1 MALCMLLCCFTLH
14 GVSSHS
20 PRRIDSHSTEF
31 CLTLHGVLSHSS
43 WSLVLLFMESCLTLH
58 GALVYTPRSIGLRS
72 TEHRLTLHG
81 VSAYAPR
88 SIGLSSTEHRAW
100 QKSRR
105 DERTQTGVQTP
116 VNVAA
121 KEKALKGRQKQ
132 KQPVIKQVTYSVS
145 PLGLT
150 IVRLTCP
157 GG

>member
-1 MALCMLLCCFTLH
+1 MLLCCFTLH

-20 PRRIDSHSTEF
+20 SWSLVLLSMES
-31 CLTLHGVLSHSS
+31 CLTFHGVLSYFS
-43 WSLVLLFMESCLTLH
+43 WSLVLLFMGHWFTLH
-58 GALVYTPRSIGLRS
+58 GASAYAPRSIGLRS

-81 VSAYAPR
+81 ASAYAPR
-88 SIGLSSTEHRAW
+88 SIGLRSTEHRAW

-116 VNVAA
+116 VNVSA

-132 KQPVIKQVTYSVS
+132 KQPVIKQVTYSFS

>member
-14 GVSSHS
+14 GDSAHS
-20 PRRIDSHSTEF
+20 PRRIDSLSTENRF
-31 CLTLHGVLSHSS
+31 TLHGVSSHSPR
-43 WSLVLLFMESCLTLH
+43 SLVLLFMEHRFTLH
-58 GALVYTPRSIGLRS
+58 GASVYAPRSIGLRS
-72 TEHRLTLHG
+72 TEHRATLHG
-81 VSAYAPR
+81 ASGFPPR
-88 SIGLSSTEHRAW
+88 SIRLRSTEHRAW

-105 DERTQTGVQTP
+105 DERTQTGVLTP

-121 KEKALKGRQKQ
+121 KEKAPKGRQKQ